1 MNKAQN
7 RPTLHKVL
15 SMILALVMVL
25 SLLPMSGFTAYDA
38 QTTAETNTDDSFYRI
53 VHLDCGR
60 EYFSAA
66 WIKALINEMAAAGYN
81 QLQLAFGNGGFRFYL
96 DDLAVGDYT
105 SEQVKNALEAGNTD
119 YNTNGDNGNGTTDS
133 EWIAYN
139 PSTNALTQ
147 GEMTDIISYAK
158 TKGVEIVPMLNTPGH
173 MHALIAAMSE
183 LGISGTLASKVGCL
197 NLSNEDAVSFT
208 KALVEKYA
216 AYFAQQDCKFF
227 NLATDEYSSFDST
240 FYSYADSL
248 VDIVVS
254 NEMTPRVFNDAIKNN
269 SNKIKSDSTYPTQVC
284 YWYPKSSVS
293 ASMIENL
300 GYSMINTNHDYYYV
314 STNEAWNLN
323 SEGYTFVGTYNES
336 SWINKAKVF
345 SNESFNNG
353 KGGST
358 NVTDPVGSM
367 FCIWCNTPGKNTE
380 TEIAQQIRM
389 ILRVIGA
396 RMQDSNS
403 YSASSV
409 LVDGGFNTDGT
420 IYTAST
426 DGGSTGGDTGDTTN
440 VTEKTIKVSKNG
452 TSSVN
457 VSGTVGEEGTTYNVG
472 DGTYATYTVKHNA
485 AGTGDPELVSSITS
499 GEAYLIGNGSQWL
512 VLNGSTVSS
521 TNDPTQATK
530 WTIESS
536 GSGYTIKR
544 DSYYLVK
551 TGSGNST
558 KLDTSSSSYTWS
570 WSESDGFYAKGQQ
583 NSYYLTYNSGWTLKK
598 NSSGGSQP
606 YTEGSPAEATTT
618 ITFTG
623 VAVTPENTP
632 AEVTI
637 GNVKYKIIVTE
648 EDLSN
653 VALPINI
660 WITNTGVMPKG
671 WSNGSPAE
679 FSAVNDG
686 SNSDGNLR
694 SIYTLKASYD
704 GVYSKDGIKLSS
716 ILPTDSSGAMS
727 GTAKSWDGN
736 TYDVVYWKNS
746 YNTAAQRQST
756 GGWTNFSHQ
765 GTDFEYIRYWGGT
778 WAYSVDGKDWT
789 SIEDIGAASADTTKN
804 QVNIWYRQV
813 TEVTTE
819 VTTEIVD
826 WGPISYSKGQCL
838 LDFAV
843 QYETGE
849 RTPTSFPRSGKTI
862 GFDCPTSGDSVA
874 NGYVTEEGSY
884 YYRTVYGIAG
894 IETADYEVYMITVT
908 PSSDTK
914 STYINKN
921 STPSSYTYS
930 GTEKIAWAVTEADA
944 ENSKLTTTT
953 DVTYGGEPFLEKVNI
968 YQYQGLLVTYYVRAK
983 VTEDSLTVNY
993 FKTTNKDTAQE
1004 ANEQIYTYN
1013 IAVKTGTYFGDV
1025 KLPETKI
1032 DGKTCLT
1039 NGRITNKQ
1047 DVYQYVSSDL
1057 TTMSAVSAQYRYSD
1071 YDCYKVEVSADYKT
1085 VNIYYT
1091 FNSEKVFVVDF
1102 GLPVVLKPSDF
1113 NANLGGEEVTITGVE
1128 IGAATTYAKISVDD
1142 STHYITYTLTKA
1154 ISGEDTFSV
1163 KFTGTIPNDDGVIQ
1177 TGDVTYTVT
1186 IIPASTVYYEDSFAK
1201 FENGSAEW
1209 KIVEDSIAQT
1219 STTQALEA
1227 LGDKENVYGYDE
1239 AYSTSTLYSLG
1250 SAHKVTV
1257 SAAMAKDTS
1266 VVWPSATFTFK
1277 GTGFDIISLTDNTSG
1292 IISVKVYKLNDDG
1305 TETQVK
1311 GTLVNNYYGYK
1322 YENGQWVVY
1331 KEAGAN
1337 PLYQIPAI
1345 KISGLDYAT
1354 YRVDIKVSYASYGD
1368 MDQDGSY
1375 TFVLDAIRVYDPMG
1389 KDYDYST
1396 DGEKSPS
1403 YVEIRKVILD
1413 TANLDDDSIESTGV
1427 VFIDGKTENVVA
1439 SDYANYGPN
1448 HEAYLANSQAIAFR
1462 LVASAQPTSV
1472 QLGAKL
1478 ANGTA
1483 GGQLTLTNAK
1493 IKLGV
1498 SESNTLSLNTSTDM
1512 YYELT
1517 DLNWTQD
1524 GDVWKSNVITL
1535 TNNGEEGSIISLTNL
1550 KFIGATYVDTTAE
1563 VQAASEGVALL
1574 SLAASPAMVNE
1585 AVLAVSNVL
1594 YVDPEPTPDPE
1605 PSPDPEPTP
1614 DPEPEVKTFEPET
1627 FKVSLNKDSIRE
1639 GQKATLTV
1647 KASAEVEAITVNG
1660 ETYDE
1665 YQTRLERS
1673 GWKWWSADRTEYHVF
1688 TVTLTPTE
1696 TTDYEVI
1703 AVDAEGAVSEAETV
1717 TLTVKAAQSNWWE
1730 DMWNGFFG
1738 KWF

>member
-38 QTTAETNTDDSFYRI
+38 QTTAETSTDDSFYRI

-96 DDLAVGDYT
+96 DDLAVDIY
-105 SEQVKNALEAGNTD
+105 SSDDVRNALEAGNKD

-139 PSTNALTQ
+139 PTTNALTQ
-147 GEMTDIISYAK
+147 AEMTGIITYAK
-158 TKGVEIVPMLNTPGH
+158 DKGIEIVPMLNTPGH

-197 NLSNEDAVSFT
+197 NLSNKDAVSFT

-216 AYFAQQDCKFF
+216 AYFAQQGCKFF

-248 VDIVVS
+248 VDIVV
-254 NEMTPRVFNDAIKNN
+254 NNKMTPRVFNDAIKNN

-521 TNDPTQATK
+521 TNDPIEATK

-583 NSYYLTYNSGWTLKK
+583 NFYYLTYNSGWTLKK

-623 VAVTPENTP
+623 VAGTPENTP

-637 GNVKYKIIVTE
+637 GNVKYKIIVTK

-862 GFDCPTSGDSVA
+862 GFDCQTSGDSVT
-874 NGYVTEEGSY
+874 NGYVTKEGSY
-884 YYRTVYGIAG
+884 YYRTVYGVAG

-930 GTEKIAWAVTEADA
+930 GTEKIAWAATEADA

-1025 KLPETKI
+1025 KLPETTI

-1071 YDCYKVEVSADYKT
+1071 YDCYKVEVSADKKT

-1209 KIVEDSIAQT
+1209 KIVEDRIAQT

-1239 AYSTSTLYSLG
+1239 AYNNSTLYSLG

-1257 SAAMAKDTS
+1257 SAEMAKDTS

-1277 GTGFDIISLTDNTSG
+1277 GTGFDIISLTDNNSG
-1292 IISVKVYKLNDDG
+1292 AISVKVYKVESDG

-1311 GTLVNNYYGYK
+1311 GTLVNNYYGYT
-1322 YENGQWVVY
+1322 YSDGVWTATPTADNN
-1331 KEAGAN
+1331 A
-1337 PLYQIPAI
+1337 LYQIPVI

-1354 YRVDIKVSYASYGD
+1354 YKVLITVSYATYADKTGD
-1368 MDQDGSY
+1368 NEYSFWLDG
-1375 TFVLDAIRVYDPMG
+1375 IRVYDPMC
-1389 KDYDYST
+1389 KDNNT
-1396 DGEKSPS
+1396 
-1403 YVEIRKVILD
+1403 YVQDNEGYPQYIKLRDELADEAGI
-1413 TANLDDDSIESTGV
+1413 AESKV
-1427 VFIDGKTENVVA
+1427 VFIDGAKEAEIAT
-1439 SDYANYGPN
+1439 YANYGPN
-1448 HEAYLANSQAIAFR
+1448 NEVYLAKGQAISFTIPADSNI
-1462 LVASAQPTSV
+1462 ASIQV
-1472 QLGAKL
+1472 GAKSPS
-1478 ANGTA
+1478 GTA
-1483 GGQLTLTNAK
+1483 KMNVIANEDTVLINNKEISTATEMYYALNADASTEDVQ
-1493 IKLGV
+1493 ITI
-1498 SESNTLSLNTSTDM
+1498 SNTG
-1512 YYELT
+1512 
-1517 DLNWTQD
+1517 D
-1524 GDVWKSNVITL
+1524 GIL
-1535 TNNGEEGSIISLTNL
+1535 SLTNL
-1550 KFIGATYVDTTAE
+1550 KLTFKSAPSSAENAIALMALDTEEQE
-1563 VQAASEGVALL
+1563 VAVMAVRALFAA
-1574 SLAASPAMVNE
+1574 
-1585 AVLAVSNVL
+1585 
-1594 YVDPEPTPDPE
+1594 PTPDPE
-1605 PSPDPEPTP
+1605 PSTDPEPTP
-1614 DPEPEVKTFEPET
+1614 DPEPEVKTFEPAT

-1660 ETYDE
+1660 VTYDE